1 MRLAKR
7 RMRAICL
14 VACHALTAPTV
25 NTLAID
31 IGGSGLKATVLD
43 AQGAPL
49 CERVRVDTPVGAPPT
64 DVVTTLA
71 TLVRDLP
78 AFDRIAV
85 GFPGM
90 VRDGVVRTAPNLGH
104 DGWAGFD
111 LAAAMA
117 AALGKPAR
125 VGNDADVQGLA
136 AIRGVGVE
144 MVITLGTGFGTALYE
159 NGRLCPH
166 LEISQQP
173 FRKGE
178 TYDQQLGNAARKAV
192 GNDKWNKRVHKAI
205 ANLRTLTH
213 FDHLYVGGGN
223 ARKLA
228 GELPVDVTIIDNAA
242 GLAGGACLWRQAH

>member
-1 MRLAKR
+1 
-7 RMRAICL
+7 
-14 VACHALTAPTV
+14 V

-31 IGGSGLKATVLD
+31 IGGSGIKATVLD
-43 AQGAPL
+43 PAGAPR
-49 CERVRVDTPVGAPPT
+49 CDRVRIDTPVGAAPAAIV
-64 DVVTTLA
+64 DAIARMVDA
-71 TLVRDLP
+71 LP
-78 AFDRIAV
+78 AHGRIAV

-104 DGWAGFD
+104 DGWRGFD
-111 LAAAMA
+111 LAAALA
-117 AALGKPAR
+117 KALGKPTR

-136 AIRGVGVE
+136 VIRGVGVE
-144 MVITLGTGFGTALYE
+144 MVVTLGTGFGTALYDH
-159 NGRLCPH
+159 GRLCPH

-192 GNDKWNKRVHKAI
+192 GDDKWNRRVRKAI

-228 GELPVDVTIIDNAA
+228 GRLPADVTVIDNAA
-242 GLAGGACLWRQAH
+242 GLAGGAHLWRQAR

>member
-1 MRLAKR
+1 MN
-7 RMRAICL
+7 AICL
-14 VACHALTAPTV
+14 VACQSLHALTV

-31 IGGSGLKATVLD
+31 IGGSGIKAAVLD
-43 AQGAPL
+43 AEGMPL
-49 CERVRVDTPVGAPPT
+49 CDRVRIDTPVGASPAA
-64 DVVTTLA
+64 VVA
-71 TLVRDLP
+71 AIADLVRALP
-78 AFDRIAV
+78 DHARVAV

-104 DGWAGFD
+104 DGWRGFD
-111 LAAAMA
+111 LAAALT

-144 MVITLGTGFGTALYE
+144 MVVTLGTGFGTALYD

-192 GNDKWNKRVHKAI
+192 GDRKWNKRVRKAI

-223 ARKLA
+223 ARKLD
-228 GELPVDVTIIDNAA
+228 GDLPVDVTVIDNAA
-242 GLAGGACLWRQAH
+242 GLVGGAHLWRQAP

>member
-1 MRLAKR
+1 MNAT
-7 RMRAICL
+7 CL
-14 VACHALTAPTV
+14 VACHVLTAPTV

-49 CERVRVDTPVGAPPT
+49 CDRVRIDTPVGSPP
-64 DVVTTLA
+64 DAIVALLA
-71 TLVRDLP
+71 ELVRDLP
-78 AFDRIAV
+78 DHDRIAV

-104 DGWAGFD
+104 DGWRGFD
-111 LAAAMA
+111 LAAALA
-117 AALGKPAR
+117 KALGKPTR

-136 AIRGVGVE
+136 VIRGVGVE
-144 MVITLGTGFGTALYE
+144 MVVTLGTGFGTALYDH
-159 NGRLCPH
+159 GRLCPH

-192 GNDKWNKRVHKAI
+192 GDDKWNRRVRKAI

-228 GELPVDVTIIDNAA
+228 GRLPADVTVIDNAA
-242 GLAGGACLWRQAH
+242 GLAGGAHLWRQAR